1 MNSTIERRLVWVFG
15 LAVLVIVAIQIL
27 SFVTIRQTLDNDSL
41 VTHTGTVLSEA
52 QALLTGVVD
61 AETGQRG
68 YLITGEESY
77 LAPYNNALGAIDG
90 HLGQL
95 KSLTADNPEQQR
107 RLVTIESDV
116 RLRLDR
122 LAQGIQLRRER
133 GLEAAQQAILSGSGK
148 AAMDAVR
155 RGLADFMGAEQTLLT
170 ERTATLQGNIA
181 LTIWLSVILALL
193 DLALIALAF
202 VFVRRDVTN
211 RSRAE
216 AARLQTTLASIGDAV
231 VATDT
236 AGRVTFMNTV
246 AQELTGWRQAEALGQ
261 PLETVFRIVN
271 ETTRATVEN
280 PTTKVLRDGTVVG
293 LANHTILIGRDGTE
307 HPIDDSAAPIRDGSG
322 AISGVV
328 LVFRDITERKAAEAE
343 RANLLLR
350 EQAARAAAEA
360 SEQYYRFLAE
370 SIPQMVWTAR
380 PDGWLDYYNQR
391 WYEYSGQTFEQ
402 AQGWGWEPV
411 VHPDDLAQCVARWT
425 ESVRSG
431 APYEFEHRF
440 KRVPDGVYRWHLSR
454 AVPAQDAQGQI
465 IKWFGTSTDIDDQK
479 RAVRS
484 LEVLAEASAVL
495 ASSLDY
501 EETVAGL
508 ARLVVPDLADWC
520 AVDVLD
526 ANGALQRLA
535 VAHVDPAKV
544 EWAHELWRRYPP
556 NKEAPSG
563 SYNVVRTGKTE
574 FLPLITEEML
584 AAVEDPELLEII
596 HTIGFT
602 SVITAPLTVR
612 DHTLGVLTLVTAESH
627 RHYSEADV
635 RLAEDLARRAAMAID
650 NARLY
655 REAQDAVRMRDQ
667 FLSIAA
673 HELKTPLTSMLGYTQ
688 LVQRRTQREGTLN
701 ERDQRA
707 LRLVA
712 DQAERLNRMVASL
725 LDLSRLETGQLSIE
739 RAPVDLRALA
749 QRLVEE
755 VQPTLNHPRLVLEA
769 LPAPLMIEGDTLRLE
784 QVLQNLI
791 QNAVKY
797 DPEGRPITVAVERRG
812 ALACVAITDQGIGI
826 PEHAQAQLFSR
837 FYRAPNVDPQ
847 QISGMGLGLYVVK
860 EIVALHGGT
869 VEVASAEGRGSTFTL
884 CLPVLEGEPVSA
896 ASGPAAAPDAAR

>member
-1 MNSTIERRLVWVFG
+1 MNSTIERRLVWIFG
-15 LAVLVIVAIQIL
+15 LAVLVLVAIQVL
-27 SFVTIRQTLDNDSL
+27 SFVTIRQLLENDRL
-41 VTHTGTVLSEA
+41 VTHTSTVLNEA

-68 YLITGEESY
+68 YLLTGEEPY
-77 LAPYNNALGAIDG
+77 LAPYNAALGTVND
-90 HLGQL
+90 HLTRL
-95 KSLTADNPEQQR
+95 KGLIADDPEQQR
-107 RLVTIESDV
+107 RLTTIESTV
-116 RLRLDR
+116 QQRLDR
-122 LAQGIQLRRER
+122 LAEGIQLRRQE
-133 GLEAAQQAILSGSGK
+133 GFASAQQFILNGTGK
-148 AAMDAVR
+148 VTMDAVR
-155 RGLADFMGAEQTLLT
+155 QELADFMGAEQTRLA
-170 ERTATLQGNIA
+170 ERTANLQGNIDQ
-181 LTIWLSVILALL
+181 TILLSVILALL

-202 VFVRRDVTN
+202 FFVRRDVTN

-231 VATDT
+231 IATDT
-236 AGRVTFMNTV
+236 AGRVTFMNGV
-246 AQELTGWRQAEALGQ
+246 AQALTGWRQTEAQGQ
-261 PLETVFRIVN
+261 PLDSVFYIVN

-280 PTTKVLRDGTVVG
+280 PATKVLREGTVVG
-293 LANHTILIGRDGTE
+293 LANHTILVGRDGTE
-307 HPIDDSAAPIRDGSG
+307 HPIDDSGAPIRDADGT
-322 AISGVV
+322 ISGVV

-343 RANLLLR
+343 RADLLAR
-350 EQAARAAAEA
+350 AQAARAAAEA
-360 SEQYYRFLAE
+360 SEQYYRFLGE
-370 SIPQMVWTAR
+370 SIPQIVWTAR
-380 PDGWLDYYNQR
+380 PDGWLDYFNQR
-391 WYEYSGQTFEQ
+391 WFDYSGQSFEQ
-402 AQGWGWEPV
+402 TQGWGWESM
-411 VHPDDLAQCVARWT
+411 VHPDDLAPCLARWK
-425 ESVRSG
+425 ESLRSG
-431 APYEFEHRF
+431 ERYEIELRF
-440 KRVPDGVYRWHLSR
+440 RRAADGLYRWHLSR
-454 AVPAQDAQGQI
+454 AVPARDDHGRI

-479 RAVRS
+479 RAVRT

-495 ASSLDY
+495 SSSLDY
-501 EETVAGL
+501 EETVASV
-508 ARLVVPDLADWC
+508 AQMVVPDLADWC

-526 ANGALQRLA
+526 ADGDLQRLA

-544 EWAHELWRRYPP
+544 EWAHTLWQRFPP
-556 NKEAPSG
+556 AKDAPTG
-563 SYNVVRTGKTE
+563 SYNVIRTGETE
-574 FLPLITEEML
+574 FAPEITDEML
-584 AAVEDPELLEII
+584 AAVTDPELLGII

-612 DHTLGVLTLVTAESH
+612 DRTLGVLTLVTAESH
-627 RHYSEADV
+627 RHYTEADV
-635 RLAEDLARRAAMAID
+635 RLAEDLARRAALAID

-755 VQPTLNHPRLVLEA
+755 VQPTLNHPRLVL
-769 LPAPLMIEGDTLRLE
+769 LAPPTPLLIEGDTLRLE

-797 DPEGRPITVAVERRG
+797 DPEGRPITVAVERHG
-812 ALACVAITDQGIGI
+812 ALACVAVTDHGIGV
-826 PEHAQAQLFSR
+826 PEQARAQLFSR

-869 VEVASAEGRGSTFTL
+869 VEVASTEGQGSTFTI
-884 CLPVLEGEPVSA
+884 CLPLLQGEAVPTA
-896 ASGPAAAPDAAR
+896 ATPTASSDAAV